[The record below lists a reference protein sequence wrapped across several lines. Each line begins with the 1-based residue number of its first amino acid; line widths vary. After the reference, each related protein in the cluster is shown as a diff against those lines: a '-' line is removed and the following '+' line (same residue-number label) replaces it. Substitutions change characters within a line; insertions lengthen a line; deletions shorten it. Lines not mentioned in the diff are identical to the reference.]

1 MIERLWVFDTNVLV
15 GRMLNPGGIPAQ
27 AVDAGLD
34 TGVILLS
41 DATYAELAEVLMRP
55 KFDPY
60 LSTSDRH
67 RLLEATATVSRR
79 VTVTRTVRACR
90 DPRDDKFLEVAL
102 SGPAEALVSGEAD
115 LLALHP
121 YLGLPILSPRD
132 FLSAVHAATGSAGPS
147 PRGLA

>member
-34 TGVILLS
+34 TGVMLLS

-60 LSTSDRH
+60 LSATDRH

-79 VTVTRTVRACR
+79 VPVTRTVRACR

-102 SGPAEALVSGEAD
+102 SGPAHALVSGDAD

-132 FLSAVHAATGSAGPS
+132 FLSAVHAATGAAGPL